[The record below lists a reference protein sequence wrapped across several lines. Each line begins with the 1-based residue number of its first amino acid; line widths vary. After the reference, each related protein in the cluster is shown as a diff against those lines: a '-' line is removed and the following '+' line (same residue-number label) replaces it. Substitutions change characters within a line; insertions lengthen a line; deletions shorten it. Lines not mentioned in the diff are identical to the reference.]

1 MKTIIYLSLSFSYI
15 YGVQSPYQKFQTYM
29 NANEGHLLN
38 IKISQSQ
45 INQHFN
51 SAGILYYFQNKEYVF
66 DSIKERITYKN
77 GTIKTVNKIEKQII
91 YDSDIKNNLNI
102 FDLFSLKE
110 NHIEIRDTF
119 IENEMQII
127 TFSLDDWDI
136 NGTMWTDSITGKPKR
151 IFINI
156 SADESISLD
165 IISSKITSKVEVPI
179 IDVNDYEIIDLR
191 E

>member
-1 MKTIIYLSLSFSYI
+1 MKTIIYLSLFFSYVC
-15 YGVQSPYQKFQTYM
+15 GGQSPYQKFQTYM
-29 NANEGHLLN
+29 NANEGYLLN

-51 SAGILYYFQNKEYVF
+51 SAGTLYYFQNKEYVF

-77 GTIKTVNKIEKQII
+77 GTIRTVNKVEKQII
-91 YDSDIKNNLNI
+91 YDSDIENNLNI

-110 NHIEIRDTF
+110 NRIEIKDSF

-127 TFSLDDWDI
+127 IFFLDDWGI
-136 NGTMWTDSITGKPKR
+136 NAKMWTNPITGKPKR
-151 IFINI
+151 ILINL
-156 SADESISLD
+156 SVDESISLD
-165 IISSKITSKVEVPI
+165 IISSKIASKMEVPI

>member
-1 MKTIIYLSLSFSYI
+1 
-15 YGVQSPYQKFQTYM
+15 
-29 NANEGHLLN
+29 
-38 IKISQSQ
+38 
-45 INQHFN
+45 
-51 SAGILYYFQNKEYVF
+51 
-66 DSIKERITYKN
+66 
-77 GTIKTVNKIEKQII
+77 
-91 YDSDIKNNLNI
+91 
-102 FDLFSLKE
+102 
-110 NHIEIRDTF
+110 
-119 IENEMQII
+119 MQII
-127 TFSLDDWDI
+127 IFSLDDWDI

>member
-1 MKTIIYLSLSFSYI
+1 
-15 YGVQSPYQKFQTYM
+15 M

-38 IKISQSQ
+38 IKIFQSQ
-45 INQHFN
+45 INQHFY
-51 SAGILYYFQNKEYVF
+51 SAGTLYYFQNKEYVF
-66 DSIKERITYKN
+66 DSIEERITYKN
-77 GTIKTVNKIEKQII
+77 GTIKTVNKVEKQII
-91 YDSDIKNNLNI
+91 YDSDIENNLNI
-102 FDLFSLKE
+102 FDLFSFKE
-110 NHIEIRDTF
+110 NRIEIKDSF
-119 IENEMQII
+119 IENESQIT
-127 TFSLDDWDI
+127 TFLLYDWDI